1 MAWHGFVVKAAPT
14 VVTGVV
20 GVAAYE
26 AVRTVVAKAPLRQAT
41 VTVTAWGIRAAREAQ
56 RKAEHGAEQAR
67 LTVADVVAEAREHAG
82 ENIEPMTDSGDDH
95 DR

>member
-67 LTVADVVAEAREHAG
+67 LTVADVMAEARESAG
-82 ENIEPMTDSGDDH
+82 DDIEPGTDSGDDH